1 MVELLQ
7 TFSRVVVAF
16 LSGALLIVGTTF
28 WADVFRGPGTESPFN
43 QIAEMLGGAF
53 ANIFAVITALT
64 AYAIGIIN
72 FAGSSVAFRRLANST
87 ERELLI
93 VSRIESLQQTQLLK
107 ETLEFM
113 QLKRALLAFTFPLF
127 YFGVALACDFYEKS
141 FSHAV
146 RIIAGVS
153 LTVLACVA
161 GFFAARLTR
170 LVDTSAKKILDEA
183 LIKTPNPTGNRP
195 AS

>member
-1 MVELLQ
+1 
-7 TFSRVVVAF
+7 
-16 LSGALLIVGTTF
+16 
-28 WADVFRGPGTESPFN
+28 
-43 QIAEMLGGAF
+43 
-53 ANIFAVITALT
+53 
-64 AYAIGIIN
+64 
-72 FAGSSVAFRRLANST
+72 
-87 ERELLI
+87 
-93 VSRIESLQQTQLLK
+93 
-107 ETLEFM
+107 M

-146 RIIAGVS
+146 RITAGVS

-170 LVDTSAKKILDEA
+170 LVDATAKKLLDDTPN
-183 LIKTPNPTGNRP
+183 KTLNPTGNQP